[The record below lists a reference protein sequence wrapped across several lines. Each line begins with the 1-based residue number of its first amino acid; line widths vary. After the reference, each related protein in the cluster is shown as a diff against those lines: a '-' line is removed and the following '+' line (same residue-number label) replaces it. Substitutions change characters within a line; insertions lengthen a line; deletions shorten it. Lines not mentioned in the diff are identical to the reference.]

1 MDKSI
6 KKTAGSVKMHS
17 RALSNL
23 KKHYRLLFLL
33 IPGFILLL
41 IFNYA
46 PMFGL
51 IISFKDYRMGLGILG
66 SEWCGFDNFAEILRD
81 TDFLK
86 AFRNTLMI
94 SALKLL
100 FSFPMPI
107 ILAILLNEM
116 GHMGLKRTIQTV
128 SYLPHFFS
136 WVVLAGIF
144 KMVFATVG
152 PVNQILSYFGIEA
165 INFFADKNWF
175 LFTIIFT
182 DIWQSV
188 GWGSIVFLAAISG
201 IDQSM
206 YEAGAMDG
214 MNRWQSIKYITL
226 PSLVPTIIT
235 VLILKLAHVLN
246 VGFDQIYNMYNPL
259 VYDVSEIIDTYVLVK
274 LEDMDYAIGTAVG
287 FFKSIVCLILVVTSN
302 YWTKKISGGEQG
314 IW

>member
-1 MDKSI
+1 MAKMV
-6 KKTAGSVKMHS
+6 KTKGTGTKTCPST
-17 RALSNL
+17 LSNL

-33 IPGFILLL
+33 IPGFVALL

-51 IISFKDYRMGLGILG
+51 IISFKDYRMGLGIFG
-66 SEWCGFDNFAEILRD
+66 SEWCGLENFAEIVHD
-81 TDFLK
+81 ADFIK

-116 GHMGLKRTIQTV
+116 ASMKVKRVVQTL

-144 KMVFATVG
+144 RMIFATVG
-152 PVNQILSYFGIEA
+152 PINQMLNTMGINS
-165 INFFADKNWF
+165 INFMGDKGWF
-175 LFTIIFT
+175 LFTLILT
-182 DIWQSV
+182 DVWQSV

-201 IDQSM
+201 IDQSL

-214 MNRWQSIKYITL
+214 MNRWQSIKYITV
-226 PSLVPTIIT
+226 PSLIPTIIT

-259 VYDVSEIIDTYVLVK
+259 VYDVSEIIDTYVLTK
-274 LEDMDYAIGTAVG
+274 LEDMDYAVGTAVG
-287 FFKSIVCLILVVTSN
+287 FFKSVVCLILVMGSN
-302 YWTKKISGGEQG
+302 WLTRKISDGEQG